1 MIERHVTFNVVPEK
15 TTEFEQFFMH
25 EYRPAMS
32 SMAGFVKVALL
43 RNQDQPSQYCMVISF
58 DSTQNASAWRAS
70 AEHQALKPELSSL
83 YHDSSLKVYEVVT

>member
-32 SMAGFVKVALL
+32 SMAGFVKVGLL
-43 RNQDQPSQYCMVISF
+43 RNQDQPSQYCMVICF
-58 DSTQNASAWRAS
+58 DSTQNASASFCVSPAARANS
-70 AEHQALKPELSSL
+70 FPSRAHSTLRIHP
-83 YHDSSLKVYEVVT
+83 DDD